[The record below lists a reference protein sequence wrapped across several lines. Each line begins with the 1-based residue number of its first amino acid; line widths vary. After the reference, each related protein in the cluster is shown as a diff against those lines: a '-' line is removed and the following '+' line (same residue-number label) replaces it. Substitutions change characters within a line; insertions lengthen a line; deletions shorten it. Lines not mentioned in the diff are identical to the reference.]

1 MTTRDDKKE
10 VMPEPAYPLSKGIA
24 PNNLYT
30 AEQLESYAAARV
42 AEAKREFSRNFHD
55 FYAEVMRVAP
65 WSESND
71 MHPVDELMCGIDLLV
86 QDRDELQRRVA
97 ELEANDR
104 RYRWLRDSDGDAAWR
119 LLRFSMPAG
128 VSIDAAIDAIL
139 AYREGGKA

>member
-10 VMPEPAYPLSKGIA
+10 VMQIDAGQLPEPRPVAPPGLSSDGPGVSKVALPEPVAKRSTTVDGTILCE
-24 PNNLYT
+24 PVYT
-30 AEQLESYAAARV
+30 AAQLESYAAARV
-42 AEAKREFSRNFHD
+42 AEAT
-55 FYAEVMRVAP
+55 A
-65 WSESND
+65 
-71 MHPVDELMCGIDLLV
+71 
-86 QDRDELQRRVA
+86 ELQRRVA

-139 AYREGGKA
+139 ADREGGKA